1 MDYGALPPEV
11 NSARMYAGPGAG
23 SMLAAA
29 GAWDGL
35 AADLHSTAA
44 AAGSVVS
51 GLTAGSWR
59 GAASTS
65 MAAAVAPYLSW
76 MTATATQLEQV
87 ANQARSAAAAYEAAF
102 GMTVPPAVVA
112 ANRAQLM
119 ALIATNIL
127 GQNTPAIMAT
137 EAHYGEMWAQDAAAM
152 YGYAASSAAAST
164 LTPLTPPKS
173 TTNPAGLT
181 SQTAAAAQAAG
192 TTAGSHAQ
200 TIASTSLSAVP
211 QTLQGLSQPTQT
223 VSSGSGLSALL
234 TGNGS
239 TLASSGTSGASGGLG
254 ALTGLASSAGT
265 GVGSSAGKGASSG
278 LGAVSSLTD
287 IASSSSSGVA
297 DLGSDAAGM
306 GSSGLGASAG
316 SVSAGLPGVGL
327 NFPAADSLPASAGM
341 GPLGGLALA
350 PGLGGSMPMG
360 PFGFGGASTTA
371 MMGQASS
378 VGALSVPQ
386 SWTEVG
392 PAAAS
397 VSPAG
402 PMPVPTNGFGAA
414 PAAAANAPAMAQS
427 SITSQVARE
436 SGDVLQR
443 IGLRSNILPHNCRV
457 APEWLWPAHRVVCG
471 PQGLCVC

>member
-1 MDYGALPPEV
+1 MDYGAFPPEI

-44 AAGSVVS
+44 AAGSVVT
-51 GLTAGSWR
+51 GLAGQSWR

-65 MAAAVAPYLSW
+65 MAAAVAPYLTW
-76 MTATATQLEQV
+76 MSATAAQIEQV
-87 ANQARSAAAAYEAAF
+87 ANQARAAAAAYEAAF
-102 GMTVPPAVVA
+102 AMTVPPATVA

-119 ALIATNIL
+119 ALIATNFL

-152 YGYAASSAAAST
+152 YGYAASSATAST
-164 LTPLTPPKS
+164 LAPFTPPKS

-181 SQTAAAAQAAG
+181 GQSAAVAQAAG
-192 TTAGSHAQ
+192 TAAGSHAQ

-211 QTLQGLSQPTQT
+211 STLQGLSQPT
-223 VSSGSGLSALL
+223 SSASGLSALL
-234 TGNGS
+234 TGNGAALTSS
-239 TLASSGTSGASGGLG
+239 TASGASGGLS
-254 ALTGLASSAGT
+254 ALTSLAGSAGGGVGKSAGT
-265 GVGSSAGKGASSG
+265 GASSG
-278 LGAVSSLTD
+278 LGALSSLTD

-297 DLGSDAAGM
+297 DLGSDVAGFGSNGASLGADAGSLGM
-306 GSSGLGASAG
+306 GF
-316 SVSAGLPGVGL
+316 PGVGM
-327 NFPAADSLPASAGM
+327 NFPAADSLLASEGL
-341 GPLGGLALA
+341 GPFGSVGGLGLA
-350 PGLGGSMPMG
+350 PALGGSMPMG
-360 PFGFGGASTTA
+360 PLGFGHVGTA
-371 MMGQASS
+371 ATMGQASS

-386 SWTEVG
+386 SWTEAG
-392 PAAAS
+392 PAAAA

-414 PAAAANAPAMAQS
+414 PAAAANAPAIAQS

-443 IGLRSNILPHNCRV
+443 IGLRSTILPTL
-457 APEWLWPAHRVVCG
+457 AG
-471 PQGLCVC
+471 